1 MLTVQCVPSLGD
13 ARAPGPVSLGLS
25 LGRVA
30 PNKRLCF
37 GLVLT
42 ALGGFLNP
50 LGAQSRAS
58 LQVAAQVLP
67 AQPSRLAL
75 SQALS
80 LASGGP
86 VAAEPAL
93 ASIRLEAPSPAWNR
107 RWTALRRAVVTIAFL
122 RN

>member
-1 MLTVQCVPSLGD
+1 MLRLQAVPSLWC
-13 ARAPGPVSLGLS
+13 APITGSAKLGLS
-25 LGRVA
+25 PGA
-30 PNKRLCF
+30 PASAK
-37 GLVLT
+37 GLWFAILLT
-42 ALGGFLNP
+42 VLGGLLSP

-80 LASGGP
+80 LASGHP

-93 ASIRLEAPSPAWNR
+93 ALIRLDAPSPASNR
-107 RWTALRRAVVTIAFL
+107 RRAVRRAVVTIAFL